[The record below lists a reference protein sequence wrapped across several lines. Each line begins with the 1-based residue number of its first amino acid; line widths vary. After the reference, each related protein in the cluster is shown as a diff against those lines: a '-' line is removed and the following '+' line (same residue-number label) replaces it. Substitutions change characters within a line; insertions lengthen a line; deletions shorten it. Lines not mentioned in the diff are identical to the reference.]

1 MSASRLPLLLVVFL
15 FITSVIGVFMFAD
28 SRKNANSPLAIKNTF
43 PTSLAEINTQS
54 RAPDI
59 NIQTWQTEA
68 GTQVL
73 FLPTHQLPM
82 VDLRLT
88 FNAGG
93 ARDGELAGL
102 ARLTNAMLNQGTQQ
116 LDVSALAEAFEN
128 IGAEL
133 DLDSYR
139 DMAVASLTT
148 LTDTALLNQALLLFE
163 QVLSEPS
170 FPNDNFERLRTRT
183 LQQLKMQQQTP
194 GPQLSRAFQAALF
207 KQHPYGHATLGTE
220 ESLSQIHTQA
230 LRDFYQTYY
239 TAANATLAIV
249 GNVTLEQA
257 KTMSEKL
264 TAALPKGPAAPKLE
278 RAQAQPA
285 SHEHIVFDSSQTHIT
300 LGNQVVGREHPDYIP
315 LYVGNHVLGGGSFSA
330 ILMNEVRQQRG
341 LVYGIY
347 SNISPMA
354 AAAPFT
360 VQLQTANENKDKALA
375 LTLELL
381 QQFIDEGPTDA
392 QVALAINDLSG
403 SFALSTASN
412 GALVG
417 QLGLIGFYDL
427 PLDYMA
433 NLHRDFQQVSAKDIQ
448 RAFAQH
454 LDPQKLVITSI
465 GPEAPKWKQEDE
477 QSQ

>member
-1 MSASRLPLLLVVFL
+1 MSPSRLPLLLTVFL
-15 FITSVIGVFMFAD
+15 LITSVVGVIMFAD
-28 SRKNANSPLAIKNTF
+28 YTRKTNSALPVQSPF

-54 RAPDI
+54 RAPDL
-59 NIQTWQTEA
+59 NIQTWQTKA
-68 GTQVL
+68 GTKVL

-82 VDLRLT
+82 VDVRLI

-116 LDVSALAEAFEN
+116 LDVNALAEAFEN

-133 DLDSYR
+133 SLDSHR
-139 DMAVASLTT
+139 DMAITSLTT
-148 LTDTALLNQALLLFE
+148 LTDTTLLNQALLLFE
-163 QVLSEPS
+163 QVLSEPI
-170 FPNDNFERLRTRT
+170 FPKDNFERLRTRT
-183 LQQLKMQQQTP
+183 LQQLKMQLQTP
-194 GPQLSRAFQAALF
+194 GPQLNRAFQTALF
-207 KQHPYGHATLGTE
+207 KQHPYGSAILGTE
-220 ESLSQIHTQA
+220 ESLNQINTDA

-257 KTMSEKL
+257 QAISEKL
-264 TAALPKGPAAPKLE
+264 TTALPKGPAAPKLE
-278 RAQAQPA
+278 HAQVQPA
-285 SHEHIVFDSSQTHIT
+285 SHEHIVFDSSQTHII
-300 LGNQVVGREHPDYIP
+300 LGNQVIGREHPDYIP

-330 ILMNEVRQQRG
+330 ILMDEVRQQRG

-354 AAAPFT
+354 AASPFT

-381 QQFIDEGPTDA
+381 QQFIDNGPTDA
-392 QVALAINDLSG
+392 QVALAINDLAG

-427 PLDYMA
+427 PLDYLA
-433 NLHRDFQQVSAKDIQ
+433 NLHRGFQQVSAQDIQ
-448 RAFAQH
+448 SAFAKH

-465 GPEAPKWKQEDE
+465 GPEAPKWE
-477 QSQ
+477 Q

>member
-1 MSASRLPLLLVVFL
+1 MSASRLPFLLAICLL
-15 FITSVIGVFMFAD
+15 ITTVIGVFMFAD
-28 SRKNANSPLAIKNTF
+28 SSKNTHTSPVMHNAF

-59 NIQTWQTEA
+59 PIQTWQTDA
-68 GTQVL
+68 GTKVL

-88 FNAGG
+88 FNAGS

-102 ARLTNAMLNQGTQQ
+102 ARLTNAMLNQGTQE

-133 DLDSYR
+133 GLDSYR

-148 LTDTALLNQALLLFE
+148 LTDPPLLNQALLLFE
-163 QVLSEPS
+163 QVLGKPS
-170 FPNDNFERLRTRT
+170 FPHDNFERLRTRT

-207 KQHPYGHATLGTE
+207 KQHPYGHPSLGTE
-220 ESLSQIHTQA
+220 DSLSQIHPQT

-257 KTMSEKL
+257 KTMSETL
-264 TAALPKGPAAPKLE
+264 TATLPKGPAAPKLE

-330 ILMNEVRQQRG
+330 ILMDEVRQQRG

-354 AAAPFT
+354 AASPFT

-412 GALVG
+412 AALVG
-417 QLGLIGFYDL
+417 QLSLIGFYDL

-433 NLHRDFQQVSAKDIQ
+433 NLHRDFQRVSAQDIQ

-454 LDPQKLVITSI
+454 LDPQTLVITSI
-465 GPEAPKWKQEDE
+465 GPEAPAWKQQDE
-477 QSQ
+477 